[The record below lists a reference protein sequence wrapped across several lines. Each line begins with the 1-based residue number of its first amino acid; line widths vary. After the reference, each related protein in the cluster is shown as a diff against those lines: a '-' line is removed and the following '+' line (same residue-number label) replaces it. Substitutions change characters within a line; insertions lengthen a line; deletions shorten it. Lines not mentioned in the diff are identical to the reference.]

1 MGIADKLREAGQ
13 VDLKSMDHNPRK
25 AETEAIMNMQIALGS
40 AAFASFVGAQSLET
54 STAAQILAPFAKI
67 KRWPRDQDIIYQGNN
82 ADDWYCV
89 ISGACR
95 QCMVQPDGRRRIVDL
110 LLPGDFFG
118 FAAGSAHRFAVQA
131 IAADTIV
138 ASYSRSQI
146 EAAADADPLVARA
159 IRERAFSTIAR
170 LQEHLLIVGTM
181 TAAEKVRAFLCY
193 MFERLPNS
201 RDSGITLPVSR
212 YDIADQLGISAETVS
227 RAITELK
234 GLGTIHLGGPR
245 NLQTIEPRYRD

>member
-1 MGIADKLREAGQ
+1 MGVACKFREAGEVHLM
-13 VDLKSMDHNPRK
+13 VDRDPQKTG
-25 AETEAIMNMQIALGS
+25 TEAIMNMHIAIGS
-40 AAFASFVGAQSLET
+40 AAVSSFLGAESLET
-54 STAAQILAPFAKI
+54 STVPQILGPFAKV
-67 KRWPRDQDIIYQGNN
+67 KRWPRDQDIIYQGNT

-95 QCMVQPDGRRRIVDL
+95 QCMVQPDGRRRIVDI

-170 LQEHLLIVGTM
+170 LQEHLLVVGTM

-193 MFERLPNS
+193 MFERLPNH
-201 RDSGITLPVSR
+201 REGGITLPVSR

-234 GLGTIHLGGPR
+234 GLGTIHLGSPR
-245 NLQTIEPRYRD
+245 NLKTIEPRYPD